1 MLSEKETVCHVIVAG
16 ILGICLLI
24 LFLMLKIG
32 AFSEFDFDDQFLKRI
47 TNKTYENF
55 VIKKN

>member
-1 MLSEKETVCHVIVAG
+1 VLSEKETVCHVIVAG